1 MASKV
6 RISLPPKLIEDA
18 RAAQYANRQ
27 RLSARVLE
35 TKLGDKIEK
44 RIKLTQESE
53 LSPEKLI
60 GGTLEFQEKKQYKIR
75 TKRRSLRRGFLLVP
89 DRDYDSEGKLYVRS
103 EDGAVQYAT
112 TFDPYDNNQP
122 TLFTPFEFTQGK
134 LLAKPYAEGGSVQGQ
149 SYNSAIKHTTSK
161 LDETFQSFT
170 FEYFVTLEAGPP
182 LIPEW
187 TYVGNTPAGDAVQKL
202 KEYFSDLY
210 FNLYQI
216 NNTTTNTFLQVLFSK
231 QQEYSIS
238 SPFPPSS
245 SQERAGLGA
254 SWSLSLISVSGNAQ
268 RIPLT
273 TGGEYHLAVCIAQ
286 NIGKIY
292 FDGSLVRQFEF
303 NSVLSSGSRLKSLFE
318 VFSATR
324 ETEYTGTTENGG
336 INAFFSLG
344 TPRSGFRCYRFTP
357 GQALYQ
363 GTSFT
368 PPATIT
374 DLA

>member
-53 LSPEKLI
+53 LSSEKLI

-75 TKRRSLRRGFLLVP
+75 TKRRSFRRGFLLVP

-170 FEYFVTLEAGPP
+170 LEYFVTLEAGPP
-182 LIPEW
+182 LIPSWVAIEN
-187 TYVGNTPAGDAVQKL
+187 GNYKRTD
-202 KEYFSDLY
+202 YFCVFVL
-210 FNLYQI
+210 NLYQI

-238 SPFPPSS
+238 SPVPPSPRN
-245 SQERAGLGA
+245 EMGLRE
-254 SWSLSLISVSGNAQ
+254 SWGLIQNVDDDTQ
-268 RIPLT
+268 DILLT
-273 TGGEYHLAVCIAQ
+273 TGGGEYHVAICIAE

-292 FDGSLVRQFEF
+292 FDGSLVKQFEIS
-303 NSVLSSGSRLKSLFE
+303 NALSSGSRLKSLFYSSSLKRE
-318 VFSATR
+318 IVGKIDPFSRISDT
-324 ETEYTGTTENGG
+324 Y
-336 INAFFSLG
+336 FPV

-368 PPATIT
+368 PPTTIT

>member
-1 MASKV
+1 MTSKV

-27 RLSARVLE
+27 RLSARALE

-75 TKRRSLRRGFLLVP
+75 TKRRSFRRGFLLVP
-89 DRDYDSEGKLYVRS
+89 DRDYDSEGRLYVRS

-112 TFDPYDNNQP
+112 TFDPYDNEP
-122 TLFTPFEFTQGK
+122 TLFTPFELTQGK
-134 LLAKPYAEGGSVQGQ
+134 LLVKPYAYGGSTQSQG
-149 SYNSAIKHTTSK
+149 YDSAIKHTTSK

-170 FEYFVTLEAGPP
+170 LEYFVTLEAGPAM
-182 LIPEW
+182 IPAW
-187 TYVGNTPAGDAVQKL
+187 VNTGNGNWKL
-202 KEYFSDLY
+202 TDYFCAFAL
-210 FNLYQI
+210 NLYQI
-216 NNTTTNTFLQVLFSK
+216 NNATTNTFLQVFFLK
-231 QQEYSIS
+231 QQDYIIPNPVYS
-238 SPFPPSS
+238 SPLPWT
-245 SQERAGLGA
+245 GLSE
-254 SWSLSLISVSGNAQ
+254 SWILSFNGQPQQGVV
-268 RIPLT
+268 LT
-273 TGGEYHLAVCIAQ
+273 TGGGEYHVAICIAQ

-292 FDGSLVRQFEF
+292 FDGSLARQFEF
-303 NSVLSSGSRLKSLFE
+303 SNVLSSGSRLKSLFYGY
-318 VFSATR
+318 SSKR
-324 ETEYTGTTENGG
+324 EFVYTLNPLNKISETQ
-336 INAFFSLG
+336 FPV

-368 PPATIT
+368 PPTTIT

>member
-6 RISLPPKLIEDA
+6 RISLPPGLIEDA

-27 RLSARVLE
+27 RLSARTLE
-35 TKLGDKIEK
+35 TKLRNKIQK
-44 RIKLTQESE
+44 RIKLAKESE
-53 LSPEKLI
+53 LSSEKLI
-60 GGTLEFQEKKQYKIR
+60 GGTLEFQEKNQYKIR
-75 TKRRSLRRGFLLVP
+75 TKRRPFRRGFLLVP

-112 TFDPYDNNQP
+112 TFDPYNNNSP
-122 TLFTPFEFTQGK
+122 TLFTPFQFTQGK
-134 LLAKPYAEGGSVQGQ
+134 LLVKPYAEGGLTQGQ
-149 SYNSAIKHTTSK
+149 GYDSAIKHTTSK
-161 LDETFQSFT
+161 FDETFQSFT

-182 LIPEW
+182 LVPSW
-187 TYVGNTPAGDAVQKL
+187 VATGSGNYKL
-202 KEYFSDLY
+202 TDYFCVFA

-216 NNTTTNTFLQVLFSK
+216 NNATRGISLQVFLSK

-238 SPFPPSS
+238 SPVPPSPS
-245 SQERAGLGA
+245 EKMGLRE
-254 SWSLSLISVSGNAQ
+254 SWGLIQNVDDNTQ
-268 RIPLT
+268 DILLT
-273 TGGEYHLAVCIAQ
+273 TGGGEYHVAICIAQ

-292 FDGSLVRQFEF
+292 FDGSLVKQFEF
-303 NSVLSSGSRLKSLFE
+303 SGVLSSGSKLESLFYAY
-318 VFSATR
+318 SLKR
-324 ETEYTGTTENGG
+324 EQVYTLDSFNRISYTL
-336 INAFFSLG
+336 FPV

-368 PPATIT
+368 PPTNIT